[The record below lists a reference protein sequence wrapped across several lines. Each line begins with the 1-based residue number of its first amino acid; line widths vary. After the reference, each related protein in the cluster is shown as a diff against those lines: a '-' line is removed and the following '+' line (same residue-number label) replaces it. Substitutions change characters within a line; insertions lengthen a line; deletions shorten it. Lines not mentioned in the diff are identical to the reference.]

1 MKGLLIIGL
10 DLIGY
15 RNLPLSRY
23 YTPQTVGLQG
33 ALRIFTVFNRPLLP
47 PGRVGLGEVFLY
59 VSRLDKARLK
69 GQGRSQHWL
78 ALVCMPFAPADGVMR
93 HAHLNRVPSVL
104 AGAANPSPHH
114 LVWQVAIGDWR
125 PVFFATALRTIH

>member
-1 MKGLLIIGL
+1 
-10 DLIGY
+10 
-15 RNLPLSRY
+15 
-23 YTPQTVGLQG
+23 
-33 ALRIFTVFNRPLLP
+33 
-47 PGRVGLGEVFLY
+47 
-59 VSRLDKARLK
+59 LK

-114 LVWQVAIGDWR
+114 FVWQVAIGDWR
-125 PVFFATALRTIH
+125 PVFFATALGTIHRALWGSLPVKSGRFWSVDNSEGGNRGPAQD

>member
-1 MKGLLIIGL
+1 
-10 DLIGY
+10 
-15 RNLPLSRY
+15 
-23 YTPQTVGLQG
+23 VGPGSVLQ
-33 ALRIFTVFNRPLLP
+33 IFTVLERSLPLD
-47 PGRVGLGEVFLY
+47 GGIGLGKVLLY
-59 VSRLDKARLK
+59 VSRLDKAWLK

-114 LVWQVAIGDWR
+114 FVWQVAIGDWC
-125 PVFFATALRTIH
+125 PVFFATALGTIH

>member
-1 MKGLLIIGL
+1 MG
-10 DLIGY
+10 
-15 RNLPLSRY
+15 
-23 YTPQTVGLQG
+23 VEA

-47 PGRVGLGEVFLY
+47 PGRIGLGKVLLY
-59 VSRLDKARLK
+59 VSRLDKARMK
-69 GQGRSQHWL
+69 GQWCPQHWL
-78 ALVCMPFAPADGVMR
+78 ALVCVPFAPANGVMR

-125 PVFFATALRTIH
+125 PVFFATALGTIH